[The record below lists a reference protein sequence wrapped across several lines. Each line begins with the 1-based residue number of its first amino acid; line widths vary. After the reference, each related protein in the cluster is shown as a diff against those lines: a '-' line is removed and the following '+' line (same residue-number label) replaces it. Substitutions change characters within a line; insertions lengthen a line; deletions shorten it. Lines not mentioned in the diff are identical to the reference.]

1 MIKKSFIILV
11 IALSTQTS
19 NLYAQA
25 TPPEQAPA
33 KTMTMDH
40 SHLPIAVPSDVKTP
54 AISLEIYEDAMS
66 GYNLHIKTQHYNLT
80 PPPLG
85 VLSMADLMSVSINKK
100 TGFVEGHAHLY
111 INGIK
116 IQRVYG
122 ADLHIPAKHFKSGIN
137 TVSVTLN
144 NHGHMFWTAQDKK
157 IVSTLYIDASLPDL
171 IKHKFESFPVSK

>member
-25 TPPEQAPA
+25 ISTEQAPA
-33 KTMTMDH
+33 KTMKMDH
-40 SHLPIAVPSDVKTP
+40 SHMPIAVPENIKTP
-54 AISLEIYEDAMS
+54 AMSLEIYEDAMS
-66 GYNLHIKTQHYNLT
+66 GYNLHIKNQHYNLT
-80 PPPLG
+80 PPPRG
-85 VLSMADLMSVSINKK
+85 VLSMADLMSVSIDKK

-111 INGIK
+111 INGTK
-116 IQRVYG
+116 IQRVYSE
-122 ADLHIPAKHFKSGIN
+122 DLHIPAEHFKSGIN

-157 IVSTLYIDASLPDL
+157 IVSTLYIDASLPE
-171 IKHKFESFPVSK
+171 IVKHKFESFPVTE